1 MIEINVQVESQ
12 NQKIPNKTQLK
23 KWCSIVFKKNQQY
36 ALCLRIVDKTE
47 SQNLN
52 SKWRKKD
59 YPTNV
64 LSFPLDIPQ
73 GLFETNFL
81 GDVIICAPIIEQE
94 AFEQKK
100 DIQAHWAHII
110 IHGCL
115 HLLGYDHI
123 SDEDA
128 QVMEELE
135 VNLLKKLGFSNPYIS
150 NN

>member
-12 NQKIPNKTQLK
+12 NQKIPNNTQLE
-23 KWCSIVFKKNQQY
+23 KWCSIVLKKKQQY
-36 ALCLRIVDKTE
+36 ALCLRIVDKNE

-52 SKWRKKD
+52 RKWRKKD

-64 LSFPLDIPQ
+64 LSFPLDIPK

-81 GDVIICAPIIEQE
+81 GDIIICAPIIEQE

-123 SDEDA
+123 TDEDA

-135 VNLLKKLGFSNPYIS
+135 VNLLKKLGFSNPYIP